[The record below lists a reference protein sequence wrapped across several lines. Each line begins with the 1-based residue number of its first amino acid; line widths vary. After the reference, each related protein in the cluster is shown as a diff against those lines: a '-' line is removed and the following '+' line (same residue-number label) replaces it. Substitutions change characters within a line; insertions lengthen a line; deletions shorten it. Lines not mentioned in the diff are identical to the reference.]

1 MHTTCAKEIHF
12 KNLERIA
19 IIQDVAGTRFSAI
32 GVLQTLALKGFH
44 QPVNLKT
51 QAQIAFAHHI
61 LLKAPSH
68 LPDTSV
74 IFARIKVIERK

>member
-1 MHTTCAKEIHF
+1 MHTSCAKEIHS
-12 KNLERIA
+12 KNLERIT
-19 IIQDVAGTRFSAI
+19 IIQDVAGMRFSAMDSLQNI
-32 GVLQTLALKGFH
+32 GLKGFH
-44 QPVNLKT
+44 KTSIFKT
-51 QAQIAFAHHI
+51 QAHIAFAHYF